1 LWKKNITFAAKK
13 NEMATIFQTEFD
25 SIYLTSMLP
34 EEVEIESDQPSIE
47 VAFYLNNLKVFAS
60 TYYPF
65 NELVRVRDIRSILEA
80 AMSLRNM
87 TLANLKIVATE
98 PVFNEPQVTY
108 DENGNLHMT
117 FDDATPDPITET
129 LEGIKVVYS
138 SFRTSDDSE
147 SFLSTH
153 FLTTRKSALLPR
165 SGFLS
170 LSNYTKANAQGS
182 NYALI
187 YYSQQGADGVVFTYT
202 STFSKIQS
210 NTERIVNKQLSH
222 GYFKAL
228 VDQAVGTN
236 SKILGAE
243 YHIGNRQ
250 FNIFFTDEKPTEE
263 FTFLNAFNME
273 ETAYLYNTTSI
284 KTEVDRSEAV
294 CGHRTQFY
302 DETVVVKHEV
312 ETAPLTYDEAK
323 WLNQM
328 LTSKLVK
335 RPINDEESAEVLIS
349 DISSE
354 VSDSDKELIRIKFSW
369 KYADGNEW
377 I

>member
-1 LWKKNITFAAKK
+1 
-13 NEMATIFQTEFD
+13 MATIFQTEFD

-80 AMSLRNM
+80 AMSLRHLN
-87 TLANLKIVATE
+87 LANLKIVATE

-117 FDDATPDPITET
+117 FDDATPDPVTET

-138 SFRTSDDSE
+138 SFRASEDSE

-187 YYSQQGADGVVFTYT
+187 YYRQQGADGVVFTYT

-222 GYFKAL
+222 GYFKTL

-263 FTFLNAFNME
+263 FSFKNAFNIME
-273 ETAYLYNTTSI
+273 TVYLYNTTTI
-284 KTEVDRSEAV
+284 KTEMDRSEAV
-294 CGHRTQFY
+294 CGRKTQFY
-302 DETVVVKHEV
+302 DETVKIKHEV
-312 ETAPLTYDEAK
+312 ETAALSYDEAK

-328 LTSKLVK
+328 LTSKLVEH
-335 RPINDEESAEVLIS
+335 PDDNGDTVQVLIS
-349 DISSE
+349 DITSE
-354 VSDSDKELIRIKFSW
+354 VTDSSKELIRLKFSW
-369 KYADGNEW
+369 KYADGIEYL
-377 I
+377 

>member
-1 LWKKNITFAAKK
+1 
-13 NEMATIFQTEFD
+13 
-25 SIYLTSMLP
+25 
-34 EEVEIESDQPSIE
+34 
-47 VAFYLNNLKVFAS
+47 
-60 TYYPF
+60 
-65 NELVRVRDIRSILEA
+65 
-80 AMSLRNM
+80 
-87 TLANLKIVATE
+87 
-98 PVFNEPQVTY
+98 
-108 DENGNLHMT
+108 MT
-117 FDDATPDPITET
+117 FDDATPDPVTET

-202 STFSKIQS
+202 STFSKMQS
-210 NTERIVNKQLSH
+210 TTEGIVNKQLSH
-222 GYFKAL
+222 GYFKTL

-263 FTFLNAFNME
+263 FSFKNAFNIME
-273 ETAYLYNTTSI
+273 TVYLYNTTTI
-284 KTEVDRSEAV
+284 KTEIDRSEAV
-294 CGHRTQFY
+294 CGRKTQFY
-302 DETVVVKHEV
+302 DETVKIKHEV
-312 ETAPLTYDEAK
+312 ETAALSYDEAK

-328 LTSKLVK
+328 LTSKLVEH
-335 RPINDEESAEVLIS
+335 PDDNGDTVQVLIS
-349 DISSE
+349 DITSE
-354 VSDSDKELIRIKFSW
+354 VTDSNKELIRLKFSW
-369 KYADGNEW
+369 KYADGIEYL
-377 I
+377 